1 MGFSWAMSSQNRFC
15 WSLLILLASFAM
27 AGCGESKPKVDVN
40 AQIQALS
47 GTTEAKQD
55 ALTALATVGPA
66 ALPGLDKFVPLL
78 KDEDHVVRRLAAYA
92 IGSIGPA
99 AKSAVPALKEALAS
113 ADRDFAT
120 SLINAIR
127 DVDPVAGKSLGGE

>member
-1 MGFSWAMSSQNRFC
+1 MPTLNR
-15 WSLLILLASFAM
+15 SLLSSLLLVLSLAM

-47 GTTEAKQD
+47 GTAEAKQD
-55 ALTALATVGPA
+55 ALTALGTVGPA
-66 ALPGLDKFVPLL
+66 ALPALDKLVPLL
-78 KDEDHVVRRLAAYA
+78 KDEDHIVRRLAAYA

-99 AKSAVPALKEALAS
+99 AKSAVPALKEALTA

-120 SLINAIR
+120 SLVNAIR
-127 DVDPVAGKSLGGE
+127 NVDPVAGKGLGGE